1 MKTVKTAR
9 ADRLDRAL
17 RWTLGLTLIAAV
29 AWAWAQ
35 GSGAGL

>member
-1 MKTVKTAR
+1 MKTMKSIR

-35 GSGAGL
+35 GGGAGL